1 MESCLC
7 LCLMKHTIIGHSM
20 FHLLPSMQGLYR
32 GSENNEMRLGV
43 CSRSNDVIEPMIKPQ
58 WYVNCSDIAKEALH
72 AVTDEENK
80 RVEIFPKQYVADW
93 KRCLYIHFCPYNL

>member
-1 MESCLC
+1 
-7 LCLMKHTIIGHSM
+7 
-20 FHLLPSMQGLYR
+20 
-32 GSENNEMRLGV
+32 MRLGV

-80 RVEIFPKQYVADW
+80 RVEIIPKQYVADW
-93 KRCLYIHFCPYNL
+93 KRCLYIHCLPFIISYIEYGYPTYFSEHSSEMWSRI

>member
-1 MESCLC
+1 
-7 LCLMKHTIIGHSM
+7 
-20 FHLLPSMQGLYR
+20 
-32 GSENNEMRLGV
+32 MRLGV

-93 KRCLYIHFCPYNL
+93 KRCLYIHCLPLQFIVTQLIFQSTPLKVV